1 MIIPYLL
8 RLIHGGKETFAYGD
22 IPLCYC
28 LCFFL
33 CQRESLEKER
43 GDQFLSFSLLPV
55 QIVRFVYGKQKARKY
70 EPFLSQ
76 TTSPL
81 QQPLPCV
88 IFLLQMRLRLVA
100 ASPHH
105 VYVPL

>member
-1 MIIPYLL
+1 MAAKKRAPAGTS
-8 RLIHGGKETFAYGD
+8 RSAK
-22 IPLCYC
+22 P
-28 LCFFL
+28 
-33 CQRESLEKER
+33 SV

-88 IFLLQMRLRLVA
+88 FFLLQMRLRLVA